1 LKLQGRADCRHA
13 EDAVAVIE
21 APCRSDLLI
30 ELVRKLKPQVVVAGV
45 AHLEVITNAAFVNL
59 LSATEDVGS
68 RLFLDISSGL
78 PSTNGVLKY
87 LDGNT
92 LPSHATILCGL
103 VKNQVPITYHIKFF
117 PLRNQYK

>member
-1 LKLQGRADCRHA
+1 
-13 EDAVAVIE
+13 
-21 APCRSDLLI
+21 LLI

-68 RLFLDISSGL
+68 RLFLDISEHRELSGL
-78 PSTNGVLKY
+78 RSTNGVLKY

-103 VKNQVPITYHIKFF
+103 VKNQVPITYHIKCF
-117 PLRNQYK
+117 PLWNQYK